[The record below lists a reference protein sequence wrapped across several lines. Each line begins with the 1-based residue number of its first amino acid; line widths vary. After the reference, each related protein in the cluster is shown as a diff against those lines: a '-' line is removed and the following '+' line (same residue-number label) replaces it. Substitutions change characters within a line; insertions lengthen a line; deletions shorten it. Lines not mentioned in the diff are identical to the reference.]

1 MDLLSLLKALPRSPE
16 EEPTEKS
23 SNGLNGMVIKPGISI
38 KDSLK
43 GKAPLKEAPVREAPV
58 REEIKDNHQTL
69 EPKVKAQTVDPDAI
83 IKAWSDYAESV
94 AKSKPRLYSTLVN
107 NRPVVKRDGTI
118 MVLLNSEA
126 QKENFV
132 KNIKSD
138 LTRSIQSTTGFSNI
152 EILTEVAEVEKNGK
166 RIYTE
171 QDKLDSLIKKNPELG
186 QLKNRFSLDFDD

>member
-1 MDLLSLLKALPRSPE
+1 
-16 EEPTEKS
+16 
-23 SNGLNGMVIKPGISI
+23 MVMKPGISI

-43 GKAPLKEAPVREAPV
+43 GKAPQKETPV
-58 REEIKDNHQTL
+58 REEIKDDPQTL
-69 EPKVKAQTVDPDAI
+69 EPEAKDQEVDPDAI
-83 IKAWSDYAESV
+83 IKAWNVFAESL
-94 AKSKPRLYSTLVN
+94 AKSKPRLHSTLVN
-107 NRPVVKRDGTI
+107 NRPVVKSNGTI

-138 LTRSIQSTTGFSNI
+138 LTQSIQSTTGFSNV

-171 QDKLDSLIKKNPELG
+171 QDKLEALIKKNPELA